1 MNNKNNNN
9 NNNNNNKMH
18 SLYKISGG
26 IIAVYSV
33 FMMYV
38 NDKLSDQIR
47 DYQLKETY
55 KISDKISDD
64 DIILKDILK
73 SLDNI
78 NKNLSK
84 IKSE

>member
-1 MNNKNNNN
+1 LNNKNNNN